1 MTLYLKK
8 VSTTQCK
15 DAGLA
20 LVLICLILAL
30 LNTWRY
36 FLPLGVAFLVV
47 SMTVPDLFRPF
58 AKFWFGFSHALGTV
72 VSRVLLSVLF
82 YLMVTPVGI
91 IRRVLGKDAMQLK
104 KWKQDQASVF
114 HDRDHQFTA
123 KDLDHPY

>member
-1 MTLYLKK
+1 MPLYLEK

-20 LVLICLILAL
+20 LVLLCLILAL
-30 LNTWRY
+30 LDTASC
-36 FLPLGVAFLVV
+36 FLPLGLAFLVV
-47 SMTVPDLFRPF
+47 TMTAPGLFRPF
-58 AKFWFGFSHALGTV
+58 AKFWFGFSHALGTL
-72 VSRVLLSVLF
+72 VSRALLTVLF

-91 IRRVLGKDAMQLK
+91 IRRMMGKDAMQLK
-104 KWKQDQASVF
+104 SWKQDRASVF

>member
-1 MTLYLKK
+1 MAFYTKK

-30 LNTWRY
+30 LDASRY
-36 FLPLGVAFLVV
+36 FLPLGVALLVV
-47 SMTVPDLFRPF
+47 SMTVPGLFQPF

-72 VSRVLLSVLF
+72 MSKVLLSLLF

-91 IRRVLGKDAMQLK
+91 VRRVMGKDAMQLK
-104 KWKQDQASVF
+104 KWKQGQASVF
-114 HDRDHQFTA
+114 QNRDHQFTA